1 MSCGLNYDMKG
12 FVTLLK
18 PIVLS
23 AAACL
28 FSVTGHFGH
37 AGHLNFMLH
46 GWCKWDNTWHQSRVK
61 MIRISASL

>member
-18 PIVLS
+18 AIVLS
-23 AAACL
+23 AAVCL

-46 GWCKWDNTWHQSRVK
+46 GWCKWDNT
-61 MIRISASL
+61 